1 MRLEIYNV
9 TNFGRIFKIF
19 RAFIPHRALRGD
31 ASENVK
37 RLHATANLN
46 VNVISS
52 MHFRCVL
59 STKGRRLEIYSNN
72 FESCREHDEQYERG
86 QGRVED
92 LIRKVH
98 KLIKSSL

>member
-9 TNFGRIFKIF
+9 TYFGRVFEIR
-19 RAFIPHRALRGD
+19 RAFIPHRALRRY

-46 VNVISS
+46 VNVVSS

-59 STKGRRLEIYSNN
+59 STKGRS
-72 FESCREHDEQYERG
+72 
-86 QGRVED
+86 RVGN
-92 LIRKVH
+92 L
-98 KLIKSSL
+98 

>member
-1 MRLEIYNV
+1 M
-9 TNFGRIFKIF
+9 TNFGRVFKIR
-19 RAFIPHRALRGD
+19 RAFISHRACGD

-46 VNVISS
+46 VNVVSS

-59 STKGRRLEIYSNN
+59 STKGRRLLEIYSNN
-72 FESCREHDEQYERG
+72 FESCREHDGQCERG
-86 QGRVED
+86 QGGVED

-98 KLIKSSL
+98 KMIKSSL